1 MQRLTWGVLAA
12 AVALNA
18 CQGVTEPQNAGT
30 GMARLP
36 FTAVTPTIT
45 MTDLGTLG
53 GSQSAAKKISPS
65 GVVVGYS
72 YTAAGPKHAFLWRNG
87 TMTDLGTL
95 GGSYSEPYGVNA
107 LGQVVGVA
115 QTPGKYPHAFLW
127 DDGVMT
133 DLGTLGGSLSYAL
146 AVNERGQVVGYSD
159 YNPLSNN
166 THAFLWQD
174 GAMTDLGPF
183 GHCCYAAASAINNRG
198 QAVGSGPVGGGGP
211 RVPVAGRR
219 DDRPRHPG
227 RAPERSRRGE
237 WPWPGRRHKRCRSVD
252 LPFPRVLMAG
262 RRDDGPRH
270 PGWLRKRSARGE

>member
-36 FTAVTPTIT
+36 FTAVTPTI
-45 MTDLGTLG
+45 
-53 GSQSAAKKISPS
+53 
-65 GVVVGYS
+65 
-72 YTAAGPKHAFLWRNG
+72 

-198 QAVGSGPVGGGGP
+198 QAVGSGPVGGGRDHAFLWQDGAMIDLGTLGG
-211 RVPVAGRR
+211 RLSVPGGVNGR
-219 DDRPRHPG
+219 G
-227 RAPERSRRGE
+227 QVVGTSG
-237 WPWPGRRHKRCRSVD
+237 VD
-252 LPFPRVLMAG
+252 LLTFHSHAFLWQ
-262 RRDDGPRH
+262 DGAMTDL
-270 PGWLRKRSARGE
+270 GTLGGSESEAR

>member
-1 MQRLTWGVLAA
+1 MPAPPQP
-12 AVALNA
+12 AVA
-18 CQGVTEPQNAGT
+18 P
-30 GMARLP
+30 
-36 FTAVTPTIT
+36 
-45 MTDLGTLG
+45 
-53 GSQSAAKKISPS
+53 QSAAKRISPS

-115 QTPGKYPHAFLW
+115 QTPDKYPHAFLW

-183 GHCCYAAASAINNRG
+183 GHCCFAGASAINNRG
-198 QAVGSGPVGGGGP
+198 QAVGSGPVGSGGTHAFLWQDGAMIDLGTLGGRLSTP
-211 RVPVAGRR
+211 AGVNGRSTKAMRPPATAAASAGRVR
-219 DDRPRHPG
+219 TCVT
-227 RAPERSRRGE
+227 S
-237 WPWPGRRHKRCRSVD
+237 
-252 LPFPRVLMAG
+252 
-262 RRDDGPRH
+262 
-270 PGWLRKRSARGE
+270 SARKSAGKAASSP